1 MDILKNVGRWTEF
14 RIGSVREV
22 VVNMVQG
29 FHKRVVISLLA
40 EACSLSLE
48 AMFH

>member
-1 MDILKNVGRWTEF
+1 MDILKNIGHWNEF
-14 RIGSVREV
+14 RVGFDGEV

-29 FHKRVVISLLA
+29 FRIRGVISPLA

-48 AMFH
+48 AMFR